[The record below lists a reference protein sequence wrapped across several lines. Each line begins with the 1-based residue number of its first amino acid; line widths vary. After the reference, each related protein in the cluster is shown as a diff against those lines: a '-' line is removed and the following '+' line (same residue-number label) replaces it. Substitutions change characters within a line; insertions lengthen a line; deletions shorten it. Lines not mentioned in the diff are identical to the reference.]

1 MITPRLWRALHHPFS
16 TVMYRRFVTAKPHRH
31 LPQQVTDILHRFWTS
46 DLVPLSVLFGLLLLG
61 ITGGMDLV
69 VAVLSLLPL
78 SFLASGTITGMLLT
92 SSVSNTIAS
101 ERERGHYELVSVT
114 PVGSV
119 GASWEICHQTYRDNR
134 LLQSLKGILFGIH
147 LLAFFVGVL
156 FLIFAVG
163 LWAALV
169 STNSRQ
175 YDPTEYASIWHMIIF
190 YFSILVAVRIDAMQS
205 IVVGGL
211 VGMISPTYTSNQLD
225 ARGIAV
231 GVYLLI
237 QFFYYSAAAVVCFR
251 VIPWAYDVTGVTK
264 GVEATV
270 IQVVVFFLMR
280 EAVIYVLW
288 HILAYRL
295 NANRRELSHT
305 AGFML

>member
-1 MITPRLWRALHHPFS
+1 MITLKLWRAFHLPFS
-16 TVMYRRFVTAKPHRH
+16 TVMYRRFVTAK
-31 LPQQVTDILHRFWTS
+31 PQQVTDILHRFWTS
-46 DLVPLSVLFGLLLLG
+46 DLVPLSVLFSLILLG
-61 ITGGMDLV
+61 LTGGMDRV

-78 SFLASGTITGMLLT
+78 LFLASGTITGMLLT
-92 SSVSNTIAS
+92 SNVSNIIAS

-156 FLIFAVG
+156 FLVFAVG
-163 LWAALV
+163 LWTVLV

-175 YDPTEYASIWHMIIF
+175 YDPAEYASIWYMIIF
-190 YFSILVAVRIDAMQS
+190 YFSILVAIRIDVMQS

-237 QFFYYSAAAVVCFR
+237 QFFFYSTVAFVCFR
-251 VIPWAYDVTGVTK
+251 IVPWAYTIMDVTK

-280 EAVIYVLW
+280 EAVTYALWYV
-288 HILAYRL
+288 LAYRL
-295 NANRRELSHT
+295 NANRHEFSHI